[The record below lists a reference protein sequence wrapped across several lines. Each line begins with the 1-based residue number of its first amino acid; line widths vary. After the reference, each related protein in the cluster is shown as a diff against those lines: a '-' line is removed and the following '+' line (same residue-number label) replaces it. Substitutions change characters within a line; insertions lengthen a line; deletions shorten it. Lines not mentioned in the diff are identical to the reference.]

1 MSKRTVLMSMA
12 AAAVLVSLTLASPAD
27 AGKGMKAKGRNKGQ
41 STDFS
46 ASGQYTGY
54 LSDVLKLNN
63 KSYIVAPD
71 VTVYV
76 IGEGP
81 APAGSMVYDRSIYL
95 SGERQGDKSV
105 VHSIIVLPVV
115 ADADGSSP
123 SAGEVAPNTPR

>member
-12 AAAVLVSLTLASPAD
+12 AAAALVSLTLASPAD

-41 STDFS
+41 SNDFS

-81 APAGSMVYDRSIYL
+81 APAGSMVYDRSVYL

-115 ADADGSSP
+115 ADAGDSSP
-123 SAGEVAPNTPR
+123 SAGEVPPNTPR

>member
-1 MSKRTVLMSMA
+1 MSKRTVLKSMA
-12 AAAVLVSLTLASPAD
+12 ALAAVISVSLASPVD
-27 AGKGMKAKGRNKGQ
+27 AGQGMKAKGHKKASN
-41 STDFS
+41 DFS

-63 KSYIVAPD
+63 KSFIVAPD

-81 APAGSMVYDRSIYL
+81 APAGTMVYDRSVYL

-115 ADADGSSP
+115 ADAGDSSP
-123 SAGEVAPNTPR
+123 KAGEVAPNTPR